1 MKLVVGLGN
10 PGARYELTRH
20 NVGFLA
26 VDFLAQELDTDISR
40 LGHFSLLGEG
50 WMGREKIILMKPQT
64 YMNLSGK
71 AVVSAI
77 NFFKMSHSD
86 VMIIY
91 DDLDLEV
98 GRLRVRAH
106 GSAGG
111 HKGMGSIIQLLGS
124 QEIPR
129 IRIGIGRPSL
139 REVTDY
145 VLRSFPDEDWEVI
158 KSALIQTSEAVR
170 LWITDGIAPVMN
182 RYNAPD
188 QMNQG

>member
-50 WMGREKIILMKPQT
+50 WLGREKIILMKPQT

-77 NFFKMSHSD
+77 NFFKLPHSD

-91 DDLDLEV
+91 DDLDLET
-98 GRLRVRAH
+98 GRLRIRAH

-111 HKGMGSIIQLLGS
+111 HKGMGSVIQLLGS

-139 REVTDY
+139 GDVTDY
-145 VLRSFPDEDWEVI
+145 VLRSFPDGEWEAV
-158 KSALIQTSEAVR
+158 KRGFTQASKAVR
-170 LWITDGIAPVMN
+170 LWITDGIVPTMN

-188 QMNQG
+188 QINQ